1 MTPKP
6 GHGDASWRGSSG
18 GGSSDPAA
26 NTTLAGGSEDP
37 PPRVGT
43 SRAERLDRLRAKG
56 RIAVLVVG
64 GGINGISTFR
74 ELALQG
80 IDVVLVERGDFM
92 SGASAAPSRMIHGG
106 LRYLENGEFGLVKES
121 LLERNRLLRN
131 APHYVSA
138 LPTLIPLA
146 DRFSG
151 TLSAARR
158 FLGGRPKPGPRGALI
173 VRLGLALY
181 DFYARRERQLPQSR
195 FFGRRATRFNWPD
208 FHPDINYAALYHDA
222 KISRPEQLGLELIAD
237 AESACPQALALNHL
251 GLARLDGTIAE
262 LTDSLTGE
270 RITLTAE
277 VIVNASGAWIDQT
290 NALISGRQT
299 VLIGGTK
306 GSHLV
311 LDSPALLEAIGERMV
326 YFANREGRV
335 CILFAHFGHILA
347 GSTDIRVDTPDGVRC
362 EASEAAYILESIREV
377 FPGIALSEVDILF
390 RFAGVR
396 PLPRADANV
405 NAEISRDHSCEWST
419 PPGPVP
425 VLNLVGGKWT
435 TFRAFGAQAAD
446 TVLARLGT
454 DRTRSSEALAIGGGK
469 GFPQGEAERR
479 DWLRQV
485 AISTGTSEER
495 CAALFERYGTR
506 MLDFMPGADDALLAS
521 LPSYSRDEVRWILA
535 TGQVA
540 TLADLVLRR
549 MTIAF
554 SGELSL
560 DTIHELAALAASPLG
575 WSQAQTQA
583 EIDRLLTHLD
593 HHHGLAA
600 TTLVARNS
608 SLPAPLLPSPVGGGS
623 TRSVGV
629 G

>member
-1 MTPKP
+1 MTL
-6 GHGDASWRGSSG
+6 
-18 GGSSDPAA
+18 
-26 NTTLAGGSEDP
+26 T
-37 PPRVGT
+37 
-43 SRAERLDRLRAKG
+43 RAERLDRLRAKG

-64 GGINGISTFR
+64 GGINGISAFR

-92 SGASAAPSRMIHGG
+92 SGASSAPSRMIHGG

-138 LPTLIPLA
+138 LPTLVPLA

-151 TLSAARR
+151 TASAIRR
-158 FLGGRPKPGPRGALI
+158 FFGGRPKPGPRGALI

-181 DFYARRERQLPQSR
+181 DFYASRERQLPKSR
-195 FFGRRATRFNWPD
+195 FFGRRATRLNWPA
-208 FHPDINYAALYHDA
+208 FHPGISYAALYNDA

-237 AESACPQALALNHL
+237 AEATCAEALALNHL
-251 GLARLDGTIAE
+251 GLASLDGTVAE

-270 RITLTAE
+270 RITLAAE

-290 NALISGRQT
+290 NALISGRQST
-299 VLIGGTK
+299 LIGGTK

-362 EASEAAYILESIREV
+362 EAGETAYILESIREV
-377 FPGIALSEVDILF
+377 FPAIPLSEADILF

-405 NAEISRDHSCEWST
+405 NAEISRDHSCEWS
-419 PPGPVP
+419 GSAGVVP

-446 TVLARLGT
+446 AVLAHLEA
-454 DRTRSSEALAIGGGK
+454 DRKHSSEALAIGGGK
-469 GFPQGEAERR
+469 GFPHGEAERR
-479 DWLRQV
+479 DWLRR
-485 AISTGTSEER
+485 AAAATGASQAR

-506 MLDFMPGADDALLAS
+506 MLDFTPGVDDVPLAC
-521 LPSYSRDEVRWILA
+521 LPDYSRDEIHWLLSNS
-535 TGQVA
+535 QVA
-540 TLADLVLRR
+540 TLADLMLRR

-560 DTIHELAALAASPLG
+560 DAIHELAALAASSLG
-575 WSQAQTQA
+575 WSQAHTQA

-593 HHHGLAA
+593 HFHGLAA
-600 TTLVARNS
+600 ATLAARNLAGKIHVPHQES
-608 SLPAPLLPSPVGGGS
+608 PDEPSVRRRQMS
-623 TRSVGV
+623 
-629 G
+629 

>member
-1 MTPKP
+1 MT
-6 GHGDASWRGSSG
+6 
-18 GGSSDPAA
+18 
-26 NTTLAGGSEDP
+26 L
-37 PPRVGT
+37 
-43 SRAERLDRLRAKG
+43 SRAERLDKLRAKG
-56 RIAVLVVG
+56 RTTVLVVG

-80 IDVVLVERGDFM
+80 IDTVLVERGDFM

-138 LPTLIPLA
+138 LPTLIPLG

-151 TLSAARR
+151 MLSAARR
-158 FLGGRPKPGPRGALI
+158 FFGGRPKPGPRGALI

-195 FFGRRATRFNWPD
+195 FFGRRATRLNWPD
-208 FHPDINYAALYHDA
+208 FHADINYAALYHDA

-237 AESACPQALALNHL
+237 AEATSPGAFALNHL
-251 GLARLDGTIAE
+251 GLSSLDGTIAE

-270 RITLTAE
+270 RIPLAAE
-277 VIVNASGAWIDQT
+277 VVVNASGAWIDQT
-290 NALISGRQT
+290 NALISGKQT
-299 VLIGGTK
+299 ALIGGTK

-311 LDSPALLEAIGERMV
+311 LDSSALLEAIGERMV

-347 GSTDIRVDTPDGVRC
+347 GSTDIRVETPDGVRC
-362 EASEAAYILESIREV
+362 EASETAYILESIREV
-377 FPGIALSEVDILF
+377 FPGIALSEDDILF

-419 PPGPVP
+419 PPGPIP

-446 TVLARLGT
+446 TVLTRLGI
-454 DRTRSSEALAIGGGK
+454 DRTRSSEDLAIGGGK
-469 GFPQGEAERR
+469 DFPRSEAERR
-479 DWLRQV
+479 NWLRR
-485 AISTGTSEER
+485 AATSTGASEER
-495 CAALFERYGTR
+495 CATLLERYGTR
-506 MLDFMPGADDALLAS
+506 MLDFTPGADDISLAS
-521 LPSYSRDEVRWILA
+521 LPDYSRDEVRWILSN
-535 TGQVA
+535 GQVA

-554 SGELSL
+554 SGGLSL
-560 DTIHELAALAASPLG
+560 DAIQELAALAAAALG
-575 WSQAQTQA
+575 WSEARTQD
-583 EIDRLLTHLD
+583 EIDRLLTYLD
-593 HHHGLAA
+593 HFHDLAA
-600 TTLVARNS
+600 ATLAARNTTGKPHVS
-608 SLPAPLLPSPVGGGS
+608 HQESQDEPPVRRRQMS
-623 TRSVGV
+623 
-629 G
+629 

>member
-1 MTPKP
+1 MT
-6 GHGDASWRGSSG
+6 
-18 GGSSDPAA
+18 
-26 NTTLAGGSEDP
+26 L
-37 PPRVGT
+37 
-43 SRAERLDRLRAKG
+43 SRAERLDKLRAKG
-56 RIAVLVVG
+56 RTTVLVVG
-64 GGINGISTFR
+64 GGINGSSTFR

-80 IDVVLVERGDFM
+80 IDTVLVERGDFM

-138 LPTLIPLA
+138 LPTLIPLG

-151 TLSAARR
+151 MLSAARR
-158 FLGGRPKPGPRGALI
+158 FFGGRPKPGPRGALI

-195 FFGRRATRFNWPD
+195 FFGRRATRLNWPD
-208 FHPDINYAALYHDA
+208 FHADINYAALYHDA

-237 AESACPQALALNHL
+237 AEATSPGAFALNHL
-251 GLARLDGTIAE
+251 GLTSLDGTIAE

-270 RITLTAE
+270 RIPLAAD
-277 VIVNASGAWIDQT
+277 VVVNASGAWIDQT
-290 NALISGRQT
+290 NALISGKQT
-299 VLIGGTK
+299 TLIGGTK
-306 GSHLV
+306 GSHLI

-347 GSTDIRVDTPDGVRC
+347 GSTDIRVETPDGVRC
-362 EASEAAYILESIREV
+362 EASETAYILESIREV
-377 FPGIALSEVDILF
+377 FPGIALSEADILF

-419 PPGPVP
+419 PPGPIP

-446 TVLARLGT
+446 TVLTRLGI

-469 GFPQGEAERR
+469 DFPRSEAERR
-479 DWLRQV
+479 NWLRRA
-485 AISTGTSEER
+485 AISTGASEER
-495 CAALFERYGTR
+495 CATLLERYGTR
-506 MLDFMPGADDALLAS
+506 MLDFTPGADDISLAS
-521 LPSYSRDEVRWILA
+521 LPDYSRDEVRWILSN
-535 TGQVA
+535 GQVA

-554 SGELSL
+554 SGGLSL
-560 DTIHELAALAASPLG
+560 DAIQELAALAAAALG
-575 WSQAQTQA
+575 WSEARTQD
-583 EIDRLLTHLD
+583 EIDRLLTYLD
-593 HHHGLAA
+593 HFHGLAA
-600 TTLVARNS
+600 ATLAARNTTGKPHVS
-608 SLPAPLLPSPVGGGS
+608 HQESQDEPPVRRRQMS
-623 TRSVGV
+623 
-629 G
+629 

>member
-1 MTPKP
+1 MTL
-6 GHGDASWRGSSG
+6 
-18 GGSSDPAA
+18 
-26 NTTLAGGSEDP
+26 T
-37 PPRVGT
+37 
-43 SRAERLDRLRAKG
+43 RAERLDRLRAKG
-56 RIAVLVVG
+56 HTAVLVVG

-138 LPTLIPLA
+138 LPTLVPLA
-146 DRFSG
+146 NRFSG
-151 TLSAARR
+151 TASAIRR
-158 FLGGRPKPGPRGALI
+158 FFGGRPKPGPRGALI

-181 DFYARRERQLPQSR
+181 DFYASRERQLPKSR
-195 FFGRRATRFNWPD
+195 FFGRRATRLNWPA
-208 FHPDINYAALYHDA
+208 FHPDISYAALYHDA

-237 AESACPQALALNHL
+237 AEAASPQALALNHL
-251 GLARLDGTIAE
+251 GLSSLDGTVAE

-270 RITLTAE
+270 RITLAAA

-290 NALISGRQT
+290 NTLLSGRQST
-299 VLIGGTK
+299 LIGGTK

-311 LDSPALLEAIGERMV
+311 LDSPALLNAIGERMV

-362 EASEAAYILESIREV
+362 EAGETAYILESIREV
-377 FPGIALSEVDILF
+377 FPAIPLSEADILF

-425 VLNLVGGKWT
+425 ILNLVGGKWT

-446 TVLARLGT
+446 TVLARLEA
-454 DRTRSSEALAIGGGK
+454 TRMLSSEAMAIGGGK
-469 GFPQGEAERR
+469 GFPQGEAGRR
-479 DWLRQV
+479 DWLHQA
-485 AISTGTSEER
+485 AISTGASQAR

-506 MLDFMPGADDALLAS
+506 MLDFTPGADDAPLAG
-521 LPSYSRDEVRWILA
+521 LPSYSRDEIRWILA

-560 DTIHELAALAASPLG
+560 DAIHELAALAASSLG
-575 WSQAQTQA
+575 WSQAHTQV

-593 HHHGLAA
+593 HFHGLAA
-600 TTLVARNS
+600 ATLAARNS
-608 SLPAPLLPSPVGGGS
+608 SLSAPFLPSPGGGGS